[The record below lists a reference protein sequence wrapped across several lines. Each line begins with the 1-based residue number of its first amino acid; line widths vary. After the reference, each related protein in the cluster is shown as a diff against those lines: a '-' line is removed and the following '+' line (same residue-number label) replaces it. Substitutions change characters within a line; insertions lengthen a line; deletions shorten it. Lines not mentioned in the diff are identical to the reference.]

1 MVANQGESNVD
12 KATHVMNYL
21 SKNIRYLRK
30 SRKWSQET
38 LAKQLGVKRSSI
50 AAYESKNVRPRLD
63 FIVNLSRLFEL
74 NMADL
79 IEKDLEAVGKA
90 DPEQVAE
97 PTKKIGK
104 TIGLNLD
111 VQDRESV
118 KKFVDRSLRI
128 RKMLEGFKVFYK
140 FKLENF
146 DHLSEDAR
154 RLTADI
160 ENFLLLMEHLMVHNE
175 AVIKAISEQNKA
187 DTA

>member
-1 MVANQGESNVD
+1 MVAIPEESNVD
-12 KATHVMNYL
+12 KADHVMNYL

-30 SRKWSQET
+30 SRKWSQEA
-38 LAKQLGVKRSSI
+38 LAKKLGVKRSSI

-63 FIVNLSRLFEL
+63 FIVDLSRLFEL

-90 DPEQVAE
+90 ASNKAVE
-97 PTKKIGK
+97 PARAIGK
-104 TIGLNLD
+104 SAKLSLA
-111 VQDRESV
+111 VRDRESV
-118 KKFVDRSLRI
+118 KQFVDRSLRI

-175 AVIKAISEQNKA
+175 AVIKAISEHNKT
-187 DTA
+187 DST